1 MKYYKKNRKRKP
13 HTFNGYCD
21 RCKRPVKLCMASQRI
36 GSKYNPYLCVNCA
49 VADCF
54 KFLAIKVIEGMINQ
68 EAK

>member
-21 RCKRPVKLCMASQRI
+21 RCKRQTKLSDIRQWP

-54 KFLAIKVIEGMINQ
+54 RFLAIRVLEGMINQ